1 MYMSGIAS
9 QPPLG
14 PLMPAG
20 IAPVQ
25 NYGKYPRLH
34 HLLLTKTQLFCWQT
48 KKSRKNI
55 WRFRGK
61 YVPLHS
67 QTNKCFNSSV
77 G

>member
-1 MYMSGIAS
+1 MYMSGIACQS
-9 QPPLG
+9 PLG
-14 PLMPAG
+14 DTYACQHCSGAKLRKISETASPF
-20 IAPVQ
+20 IDQ
-25 NYGKYPRLH
+25 NTTF
-34 HLLLTKTQLFCWQT
+34 LLAN

-67 QTNKCFNSSV
+67 QTSNCFNSSV

>member
-1 MYMSGIAS
+1 MYMAGMVFLPPGVVLPYGIS
-9 QPPLG
+9 L
-14 PLMPAG
+14 
-20 IAPVQ
+20 VQ

-34 HLLLTKTQLFCWQT
+34 HYLTAKIIFFTAIP

-55 WRFRGK
+55 WRFHGK

-67 QTNKCFNSSV
+67 QSSKCFNSSV

>member
-34 HLLLTKTQLFCWQT
+34 HYLTAKIIFFTAIP
-48 KKSRKNI
+48 KKSSKNI
-55 WRFRGK
+55 WRLHGK

-67 QTNKCFNSSV
+67 QSSKCFNSSV